1 MPCGT
6 SEQAHSPHPA
16 RRTPSGPALRA
27 GPPSPASGE
36 GKRGHLPQQ
45 VGKVRISAYP
55 LIDADAAALL
65 VLEHTPVL
73 GMERVQLADAIGR
86 VLAEDLVASGPL
98 PAFPSSAVDGYAV
111 RAADAGREL
120 RVLGESAA
128 GRPFDGTVTAGTA
141 ARILT
146 GGVVPDGAD
155 CVVMVEHVRVSG
167 EQVTVPPSLVAGN
180 NFHKVGD
187 DVVAGDRILSAGSQL
202 GAAEI
207 GIAAATGHA
216 QVPVRKRPR
225 VALMST
231 GDELVEVGKTPRRG
245 QIPDSNRWALLAS
258 LREAGA
264 EVRLLGIAPD
274 EAEPLRRVVVQAL
287 EQADAL
293 VTSGGVSV
301 GTHDLVKP
309 LLESLGTV
317 LVGRVKLK
325 PGKPFTFATLPSP
338 LAGEGGPARSARADG
353 GLALA
358 KPSPRSGRP
367 DGHMKLAF
375 GLPGFPVSSLVT
387 FEVFV
392 RPALRKMQG
401 FAQLHRP
408 TLPVRLG
415 YDAKSTPDRTE
426 YQRVTLRREGRE
438 LIAETTGSQASSR
451 LLSLAGAHALIRVPA
466 GDQSLKSGS
475 LVEAMILGLP

>member
-1 MPCGT
+1 M
-6 SEQAHSPHPA
+6 
-16 RRTPSGPALRA
+16 R
-27 GPPSPASGE
+27 
-36 GKRGHLPQQ
+36 
-45 VGKVRISAYP
+45 VSAYP

-128 GRPFDGTVTAGTA
+128 GRPFDGTVSAGTA

-155 CVVMVEHVRVSG
+155 TVVMVEDTRLDGNHVK
-167 EQVTVPPSLVAGN
+167 VPADLVAGA
-180 NFHKVGD
+180 NFHQVGA
-187 DVVAGDRILSAGSQL
+187 DVTGGQTVLRAGTQL

-216 QVPVRKRPR
+216 QLTVRRRPQ

-231 GDELVEVGKTPRRG
+231 GDELVEVGNTPGPG
-245 QIPDSNRWALLAS
+245 QIPDSNRWALLAA

-274 EAEPLRRVVVQAL
+274 SADGLRKLVTGAL
-287 EQADAL
+287 GEADAL

-317 LVGRVKLK
+317 HIGRVKLK
-325 PGKPFTFATLPSP
+325 PGKPFTFATLPAQRTGGHSP
-338 LAGEGGPARSARADG
+338 SHLRGEGRG
-353 GLALA
+353 GEVQE
-358 KPSPRSGRP
+358 R
-367 DGHMKLAF
+367 LAF

-392 RPALRKMQG
+392 RPALRKLQG
-401 FAQLHRP
+401 FSKLQRP
-408 TLPVRLG
+408 TLPV
-415 YDAKSTPDRTE
+415 
-426 YQRVTLRREGRE
+426 
-438 LIAETTGSQASSR
+438 
-451 LLSLAGAHALIRVPA
+451 
-466 GDQSLKSGS
+466 
-475 LVEAMILGLP
+475 